1 MSLLKTLCRW
11 AGLAAL
17 TAALA
22 ACSLLSPSVDPGKA
36 GDNLDKLYAD
46 ARDDLNT
53 GSFDKA
59 IKTLERIEARATGT
73 VMGQQALLDMAYAQW
88 RMGERTSSLAT
99 VDRFIKM
106 HPSSPAFDYAL
117 YLKGLVNFNDNMG
130 LLGGLARQSPA
141 ERDQRASRDAYQAF
155 SQLVAQ
161 YPDSKYAPD
170 AKARMD
176 YIVNALAE
184 YEVHVARYYLRRGAY
199 LAAANRARQAVTEF
213 ERAPAIEEAL
223 AIMVQSYDRLELKDL
238 RDASE
243 RVLRRNFPTSRFLQ
257 VGDSSAPVGRSWWKF
272 W

>member
-1 MSLLKTLCRW
+1 MTFLKTLWRW
-11 AGLAAL
+11 AGLTAL
-17 TAALA
+17 AFSLA
-22 ACSLLSPSVDPGKA
+22 ACSLLGTQPDQGKS

-53 GSFDKA
+53 GSFDRA

-99 VDRFIKM
+99 LERFIKM

-117 YLKGLVNFNDNMG
+117 YLKGLVNFNDNLG
-130 LLGGLARQSPA
+130 LLGNLARQSPA

-161 YPDSKYAPD
+161 FPNSKYTPEAQV
-170 AKARMD
+170 RMD
-176 YIVNALAE
+176 YIVNALAN
-184 YEVHVARYYLRRGAY
+184 YEVHVAHYYLRRGAY

-213 ERAPAIEEAL
+213 ERSPAAEEAL
-223 AIMVQSYDRLELKDL
+223 AIMMQSYDRLELKDL

-243 RVLRRNFPTSRFLQ
+243 RVLRRNFPQSRFLQ
-257 VGDSSAPVGRSWWKF
+257 VGESPVPVGRSWWKF